1 MAFWSNWF
9 GGTKPPAALPRAS
22 FQDGGGGLVIT
33 TAQQLEE
40 ALRTGS
46 LTASGA
52 AVTPNS
58 AMRVATVYACVRI
71 ISGAVA
77 TLPLHIKRRVDERT
91 RQDASD
97 TPIWTVLR
105 RNPNRWQT
113 PSQFRRM
120 LQAHLLLRGNAYAM
134 IVRSRGLVQE
144 LLPLHPDRVEVKQT
158 DDLALDYNY
167 TRPDGRRIRLKQDE
181 IFHLVGLTL
190 DGVHGVS
197 AISYARETIGLS
209 LAMEDHGAAT
219 FRNGAR
225 VSGVLK
231 HPNKL
236 GPEAVAHLKAGL
248 EEFRAGCEQEGKNL
262 ILEEGMDYARIAMT
276 AEDAQW
282 IESRKFSRTDIAMFF
297 GVPPHMIGDTEK
309 STSWGTGIEQQS
321 IGFVAY
327 TLEDHLTMWEEA
339 INRDLIGADEKL
351 YARFNRAALVKGDIK
366 ARWEAY
372 VKGLQWG
379 VYSPNEIRALEDQNP
394 RDGGDTFYPPPNTAG
409 VSAEEDRDRR
419 GITGGSDG
427 DRRIGISDGETEER

>member
-1 MAFWSNWF
+1 MAFWSTWF
-9 GGTKPPAALPRAS
+9 GGAKPPAASPRAS
-22 FQDGGGGLVIT
+22 FQDAGGGLVIT

-40 ALRTGS
+40 ALRSGAVTGS
-46 LTASGA
+46 GA
-52 AVTPNS
+52 TVTPNS

-91 RQDASD
+91 REDASD

-105 RNPNRWQT
+105 RRPNRWQT

-144 LLPLHPDRVEVKQT
+144 LIPLHPDRVEVRQT
-158 DDLALDYNY
+158 DDLALEYIY
-167 TRPDGRRIRLKQDE
+167 TRQDGRRIRLAQTE
-181 IFHLVGLTL
+181 VFHLVGLTL

-209 LAMEDHGAAT
+209 LAMEDHGATT

-248 EEFRAGCEQEGKNL
+248 EEFRSGGEQEGKNL

-339 INRDLIGADEKL
+339 INRDLIGTEENL

-394 RDGGDTFYPPPNTAG
+394 RHGGDVFYPPPNTAG
-409 VSAEEDRDRR
+409 VPAGEDRDHHE
-419 GITGGSDG
+419 GDAGGDG
-427 DRRIGISDGETEER
+427 DIDPDDEDESR

>member
-1 MAFWSNWF
+1 MSFWSRLF
-9 GGTKPPAALPRAS
+9 AGKSPAAASPRAS
-22 FQDGGGGLVIT
+22 VQDAASGLAIT
-33 TAQQLEE
+33 TASELDA
-40 ALRTGS
+40 ALRAGALS
-46 LTASGA
+46 ASGA
-52 AVTPNS
+52 SVTPDS
-58 AMRVATVYACVRI
+58 AMRVAAVYACVRI

-77 TLPLHIKRRVDERT
+77 TLPLHIKRRVDART
-91 RQDASD
+91 REDASD
-97 TPIWTVLR
+97 APIWQLLR
-105 RNPNRWQT
+105 RRPNRWQT

-120 LQAHLLLRGNAYAM
+120 MQAHLLLRGNGYAM
-134 IVRSRGLVQE
+134 IVRSRGEVRALI
-144 LLPLHPDRVEVKQT
+144 PLHPDRVAVTQG
-158 DDLALDYNY
+158 DDLALAYVY
-167 TRPDGRRIRLKQDE
+167 TRADGRLVSLGQAE
-181 IFHLVGLTL
+181 VLHLVGLTL

-197 AISYARETIGLS
+197 AIAYARETIGLA
-209 LAMEDHGAAT
+209 LAMEDHGATT

-231 HPNKL
+231 HPQKL
-236 GPEAVAHLKAGL
+236 GPEAVANLKAGL
-248 EEFRAGCEQEGKNL
+248 EAFRAGGEQDGKNL
-262 ILEEGMDYARIAMT
+262 ILEEGMEYDRIAMT

-339 INRDLIGADEKL
+339 IDRDLIGADDTL

-394 RDGGDTFYPPPNTAG
+394 RDGGDVYYPPPNMTAN
-409 VSAEEDRDRR
+409 AEEVEDEATAPAEQDEAD
-419 GITGGSDG
+419 S
-427 DRRIGISDGETEER
+427 

>member
-1 MAFWSNWF
+1 MAFWQNWF
-9 GGTKPPAALPRAS
+9 GGAKPPAASPRAS
-22 FQDGGGGLVIT
+22 FQDAGGGLVIAT
-33 TAQQLEE
+33 SQQLEE
-40 ALRTGS
+40 ALR
-46 LTASGA
+46 SGA
-52 AVTPNS
+52 VTGAGTTVTPNS
-58 AMRVATVYACVRI
+58 AMRVAAVYACVRI

-97 TPIWTVLR
+97 TPIWKVLR
-105 RNPNRWQT
+105 RRPNRWQT

-134 IVRSRGLVQE
+134 IVRSRGNMQE
-144 LLPLHPDRVEVKQT
+144 LIPLHPDRVEVKQV
-158 DDLALDYNY
+158 DDLGLEYIY
-167 TRPDGRRIRLKQDE
+167 TRQDGRRILLAQTE
-181 IFHLVGLTL
+181 VFHLVGLTL

-236 GPEAVAHLKAGL
+236 GPEAVANLKAGL
-248 EEFRAGCEQEGKNL
+248 EEFRSGGEQEGKNL

-282 IESRKFSRTDIAMFF
+282 LEARKFSRTDIAMFF

-339 INRDLIGADEKL
+339 INRDLIGAEEQL

-394 RDGGDTFYPPPNTAG
+394 RDGGDVFYPPPNMAG
-409 VSAEEDRDRR
+409 PPIIDDSDDGDNDGSSLEEDTD
-419 GITGGSDG
+419 T
-427 DRRIGISDGETEER
+427 

>member
-9 GGTKPPAALPRAS
+9 GGAKPPAASPRAS
-22 FQDGGGGLVIT
+22 FQDAGGGIVIT

-40 ALRTGS
+40 ALRSGAV
-46 LTASGA
+46 TASGTT
-52 AVTPNS
+52 VTPNS
-58 AMRVATVYACVRI
+58 AMRVAAVYACVRI

-105 RNPNRWQT
+105 RRPNRWQT

-134 IVRSRGLVQE
+134 IVRSRGNVQE
-144 LLPLHPDRVEVKQT
+144 LIPLHPDRVEVKQT
-158 DDLALDYNY
+158 DDLTLEY
-167 TRPDGRRIRLKQDE
+167 TYKRQDGRRIQLAQTE
-181 IFHLVGLTL
+181 VFHLVGLTL

-209 LAMEDHGAAT
+209 LAMEDHGAST

-248 EEFRAGCEQEGKNL
+248 EEFRSGGEQEGKNL

-282 IESRKFSRTDIAMFF
+282 LEARKFSRTDIAMFF

-339 INRDLIGADEKL
+339 INRDLIGADDNL

-366 ARWEAY
+366 ARWDAY

-394 RDGGDTFYPPPNTAG
+394 RDGGDVFYPPPNTAG
-409 VSAEEDRDRR
+409 AP
-419 GITGGSDG
+419 ITNDGDG
-427 DRRIGISDGETEER
+427 DRDGSSLEEDIDI